1 MKKFLSL
8 IFFTF
13 TPLLF
18 GFTQGP
24 VQTMPQGVPQIDP
37 FELLNSMDPKELDKL
52 MDDLAKMSPEEIKYY
67 EELGKQMFKQSGYD
81 LDEIAKTFPAP
92 APTPLPAPQPTKQ
105 PEAPKQNK
113 TQPPVDEPTK
123 RERDSLTR
131 MIKSLG
137 ESLASIRQKAASDET
152 LHPHLA
158 PLQQELDL
166 LTAYINRLDYDRH
179 LKHFTEKEFA
189 ALKTKLRKMSFML
202 EEFDAN
208 LTVPHLGLRTPSAKT
223 TNASRTQDLKKATS
237 LLQEFK
243 AYMSKA
249 FTSETLLTDIET
261 LFKKHDQEALQIKK
275 EIEDQQKK
283 AGEQIKKLS
292 TTNTGYFAKPSP
304 VAQNQ
309 MRPQPNQASRG
320 GYAGGMQQPGYRPGG
335 APSGASA
342 AQQQFQQNN
351 EKLKAAQKDGQKGPK
366 AGGATGAGKAD
377 DKGKDTKE
385 KRDQE
390 VGEVQLSPHEQVE
403 KVKKDLSGMNQEIA
417 RNNEALMRIADKVKA
432 KTAPDKVDLDVL
444 EPIIISLKPV
454 KKEVETYLDKMQS
467 REKDVQAIKKNKEHL
482 ANFYK
487 NLTAFIDVFTE
498 YKTLKF
504 TGAPLAAAEETALAE
519 AKGYVDAFNT
529 HAKKINEL
537 LTSTRAF

>member
-13 TPLLF
+13 APLLF

-24 VQTMPQGVPQIDP
+24 VQNVPQIDP

-92 APTPLPAPQPTKQ
+92 APAPLPAPQPTKQ
-105 PEAPKQNK
+105 PEAPKQDK
-113 TQPPVDEPTK
+113 AKPSIDEPTK
-123 RERDSLTR
+123 KERESLTR

-158 PLQQELDL
+158 PIQQELDL
-166 LTAYINRLDYDRH
+166 LAAYVNRLDYDRH
-179 LKHFTEKEFA
+179 LKHFAEKEFA
-189 ALKTKLRKMSFML
+189 ALKTKLRKMSSML

-223 TNASRTQDLKKATS
+223 TAASRTQDLKKAAS

-243 AYMSKA
+243 VYMSNA
-249 FTSETLLTDIET
+249 FTSETLLTDIEN

-275 EIEDQQKK
+275 QIEEQQKK

-292 TTNTGYFAKPSP
+292 TTNTGHFAKPSP
-304 VAQNQ
+304 VTHPQ
-309 MRPQPNQASRG
+309 MRSQAQQASRG
-320 GYAGGMQQPGYRPGG
+320 GYGSGGMQQPAYRPGG
-335 APSGASA
+335 MPSGASP

-351 EKLKAAQKDGQKGPK
+351 EKLKAAQKDGQKAPK
-366 AGGATGAGKAD
+366 AGGAAGAGKAD

-390 VGEVQLSPHEQVE
+390 VGDVQLSPHEQLKKIE
-403 KVKKDLSGMNQEIA
+403 KDLSGMNQDFA
-417 RNNEALMRIADKVKA
+417 RNKEPLMRIADKVKS
-432 KTAPDKVDLDVL
+432 KTAPDKADLDVL
-444 EPIIISLKPV
+444 EPLIISLKPV

-467 REKDVQAIKKNKEHL
+467 REKDVQAIKKNKQYL
-482 ANFYK
+482 ADFYK
-487 NLTAFIDVFTE
+487 NLTAFTDVFTE

-504 TGAPLAAAEETALAE
+504 TGAPLTPAEEAALAE